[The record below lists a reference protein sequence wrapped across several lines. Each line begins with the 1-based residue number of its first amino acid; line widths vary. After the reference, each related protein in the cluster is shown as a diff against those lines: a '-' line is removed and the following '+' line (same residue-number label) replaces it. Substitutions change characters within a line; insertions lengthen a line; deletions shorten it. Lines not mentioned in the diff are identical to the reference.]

1 MSALRS
7 VYRSP
12 AAAQLQLFTPA
23 AVPEPVEIQRAV
35 ALIRRE
41 QLDPEGR
48 LAVLAVCARVA
59 LGRAER

>member
-1 MSALRS
+1 MTT
-7 VYRSP
+7 
-12 AAAQLQLFTPA
+12 AQQLVLFKPDT
-23 AVPEPVEIQRAV
+23 VSEPVEIQRAV

-41 QLDPEGR
+41 QLGPEER